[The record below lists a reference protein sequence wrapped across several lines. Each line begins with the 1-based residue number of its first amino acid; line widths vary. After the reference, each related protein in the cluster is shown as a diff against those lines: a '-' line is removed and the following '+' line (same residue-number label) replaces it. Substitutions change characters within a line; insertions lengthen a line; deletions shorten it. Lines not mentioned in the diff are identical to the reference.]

1 MEDLAYLELPLD
13 SNLNSFEDLCVGTMS
28 TAADHTTHTNLPQS
42 ELSVDSWTFSPISEN
57 NNGDAGTDDLDSSE
71 CELNH
76 VPNVTNQQLHNLPA
90 QPITNTITSKPVNSN
105 MQQRYDVNNRS
116 CEYHEYAYPNKIM
129 YHQSVNIHNYVGNYC
144 MGQQPSWKPNIVY
157 QMPGPA
163 PCFPAEKYEHHPQ
176 QVLQMA
182 EQNDPLSTLNTAGM
196 DFTRCTT
203 PEYLMALNSLNQMDS
218 TPQTNHAAAMN
229 YTYSSFNESLHN
241 KSASRPMQ
249 DSGYS
254 SDLSESPI
262 IQFQDGNIKLRQ
274 SRLTSTP
281 QPPPVMRLTNP
292 PSMNKENVPPIQ
304 PQFQSPRINQYM
316 NMFQNSIKPQ
326 EIVNPCAKDNTVP
339 SVDSISETKT
349 DKTELLFSNMAE
361 YQQAKKTAASRK
373 RKPSAAGNDDNDS
386 KRRHNEPLNNTALQ
400 AMNEWYA
407 CNALNP
413 YPSKADKEE
422 LAKKGGISLPQ
433 VKSWFANKRNRSN
446 NTRPKKQKQETIERL
461 MTICHQLARDASK
474 PEKDNAYYI
483 QQLSSVMTYK

>member
-1 MEDLAYLELPLD
+1 
-13 SNLNSFEDLCVGTMS
+13 
-28 TAADHTTHTNLPQS
+28 
-42 ELSVDSWTFSPISEN
+42 
-57 NNGDAGTDDLDSSE
+57 
-71 CELNH
+71 
-76 VPNVTNQQLHNLPA
+76 
-90 QPITNTITSKPVNSN
+90 
-105 MQQRYDVNNRS
+105 
-116 CEYHEYAYPNKIM
+116 
-129 YHQSVNIHNYVGNYC
+129 
-144 MGQQPSWKPNIVY
+144 
-157 QMPGPA
+157 
-163 PCFPAEKYEHHPQ
+163 
-176 QVLQMA
+176 
-182 EQNDPLSTLNTAGM
+182 
-196 DFTRCTT
+196 
-203 PEYLMALNSLNQMDS
+203 
-218 TPQTNHAAAMN
+218 
-229 YTYSSFNESLHN
+229 
-241 KSASRPMQ
+241 
-249 DSGYS
+249 
-254 SDLSESPI
+254 
-262 IQFQDGNIKLRQ
+262 
-274 SRLTSTP
+274 
-281 QPPPVMRLTNP
+281 
-292 PSMNKENVPPIQ
+292 MNKENVPPIQ

-483 QQLSSVMTYK
+483 QQLSSVMTYKWETGLPLTVIVDEMEKL